1 MTRPII
7 AEKKVT
13 KYILNRFNLHTSKR
27 LGQNFLIDP
36 ILVKEIVEEADIK
49 KEDNVLEIG
58 PGIGT
63 LTQVLAETG
72 ANIKSVEIDRRLID
86 ILSHTLEGYD
96 NVEIING
103 DILKVDI
110 NDIMGNKPFKVVA
123 NLPYYITTPIIMEL
137 LEKNLPIES
146 ITVMVQ
152 KEVAERMVAKPGGK
166 TYGALSVAVQY
177 YTDPEIVL
185 AVPPKSFMPPPE
197 VDSVVIRCDV
207 LVKPKVD
214 VLHKKTFFS
223 LVKAA
228 FGQRRKTLNNA
239 IKTLGIPKEIIDKS
253 FDEANIDAKRRGETL
268 SLLEFATLSNKIYE
282 NTKNERE

>member
-36 ILVKEIVEEADIK
+36 ILVKEIVEEANIT

-63 LTQVLAETG
+63 LTQALSETG

-96 NVEIING
+96 NVQIING

-239 IKTLGIPKEIIDKS
+239 IKTLGIHKEIIDKS